1 MSSATFPK
9 AFEDRVINDPFLG
22 EELLLA
28 LNKETPTSIRYN
40 GSKFTHH
47 FNNST
52 AIPWSK
58 NGLFLSERP
67 LFTLDPHFHGGT
79 YYPQEAG
86 SQLLDFTLR
95 QLDFPDQPIFL
106 DLCAAPGGKSTLI
119 ADFLNGKGLLV
130 ANEVIQNRAKI
141 LKENLTKW
149 GATNSIVCNNDPKD
163 FKNIPQFFDCIVVD
177 APCSGEGMF
186 RKDLKAREEWSENN
200 VDLCVGRQRR
210 IVMDVWDSLK
220 PGGYLIYSTCTFN
233 RNENEDNV
241 QWLIEQTEANIIPIQ
256 NPFAQLDREGSGF
269 YALPNQIDTEGFYI
283 AVLQKKGDEK
293 QAKLKLGKNNFTEL
307 KDVSSL
313 QHFVKNDAVTFVQW
327 SEYAFALPTQFV
339 PKIKQLFSHLR
350 VIKLGTEC
358 GELTRKG
365 LLPNEALVFDDQ
377 LIQTSTQRFALSK
390 EQALMYLKGETFP
403 LEGKQGYGIMQ
414 FEGTNLGWIKHLG
427 NRFNNLY
434 PKEWRIRMRIN

>member
-1 MSSATFPK
+1 MSESSFPK
-9 AFEDRVINDPFLG
+9 AFEERVKHDPFLG
-22 EELLLA
+22 DELLQA
-28 LNKETPTSIRYN
+28 LNKETPTSIRVH
-40 GSKFTHH
+40 SKKYKSHLTQ
-47 FNNST
+47 T
-52 AIPWSK
+52 QVIPWSK
-58 NGLFLSERP
+58 NGYFLNERP

-95 QLDFPDQPIFL
+95 QLALPTDSIIL

-119 ADFLNGKGLLV
+119 ADFLDGNGLLV
-130 ANEVIQNRAKI
+130 SNEVIQNRARI

-149 GATNSIVCNNDPKD
+149 GATNTIVCNNDPKD
-163 FKNIPQFFDCIVVD
+163 FKALSQFFDCIVVD

-186 RKDLKAREEWSENN
+186 RKDLKARDEWSENN

-210 IVMDVWDSLK
+210 IVMDVWEALK

-233 RNENEDNV
+233 RNENEDNI
-241 QWLIEQTEANIIPIQ
+241 QWMMEQTGAELIAIN
-256 NPFAQLDREGSGF
+256 NPFAETDRTKSGH
-269 YALPNQIDTEGFYI
+269 YALPNKLDTEGFYI
-283 AVLQKKGDEK
+283 AVLQKTEAEK
-293 QAKLKLGKNNFTEL
+293 QAKFKPGKNSFTEI
-307 KDVSSL
+307 KDQSSL
-313 QHFVKNDAVTFVQW
+313 KPFVNSDAVTFVQW
-327 SEYAFALPTQFV
+327 SDYAFALPTAVV
-339 PKIKQLFSHLR
+339 PLIKQLFSHLR

-365 LLPNEALVFDDQ
+365 LQPNEALALSPS
-377 LIQTSTQRFALSK
+377 LINDTIQRFELTK